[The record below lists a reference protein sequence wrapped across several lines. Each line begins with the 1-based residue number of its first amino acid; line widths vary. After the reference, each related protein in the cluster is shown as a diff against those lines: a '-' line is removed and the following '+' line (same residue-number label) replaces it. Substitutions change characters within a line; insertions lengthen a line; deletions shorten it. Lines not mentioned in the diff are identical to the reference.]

1 MVLKFLLLLF
11 PAILL
16 YIPMAF
22 YKKTGNC
29 MTAFYY
35 RMAFSENTR
44 KFYMLT
50 LLIMLLLFHY
60 LHHSVMND
68 IVTLI
73 PSTALSMCLFSYRLT
88 DSMFY
93 LINSR
98 LRMFVAILLAMILA
112 TVFCHGMFPFVV
124 TLGFFLNASIFYPS
138 KKIAV
143 WLKMVCLWMRVSSS
157 YIINVCSCPSHRAAS
172 LLFCKVMWL
181 PFA

>member
-1 MVLKFLLLLF
+1 MVLKFSLLLF

-44 KFYMLT
+44 KFYMQT

-60 LHHSVMND
+60 QHHSVMNE

-73 PSTALSMCLFSYRLT
+73 PSTALSMCLFSYCLT
-88 DSMFY
+88 DRLFY
-93 LINSR
+93 LIKSR
-98 LRMFVAILLAMILA
+98 LRMFVVMLLAIILA
-112 TVFCHGMFPFVV
+112 TVFCHGMFPVVV
-124 TLGFFLNASIFYPS
+124 TLGFFLHASIFYPS
-138 KKIAV
+138 QKV
-143 WLKMVCLWMRVSSS
+143 RCMGEDGMPMEESSVRL
-157 YIINVCSCPSHRAAS
+157 YY
-172 LLFCKVMWL
+172 
-181 PFA
+181 

>member
-22 YKKTGNC
+22 YKKTGKC

-44 KFYMLT
+44 KFYILT

-88 DSMFY
+88 DRLFY
-93 LINSR
+93 LIKSR
-98 LRMFVAILLAMILA
+98 LRMFVVMLLAMLLA
-112 TVFCHGMFPFVV
+112 TVFCHGMFPVVV
-124 TLGFFLNASIFYPS
+124 TLGFFLHASIFYPS
-138 KKIAV
+138 RKV
-143 WLKMVCLWMRVSSS
+143 RCMVEDGMPMDESIV
-157 YIINVCSCPSHRAAS
+157 
-172 LLFCKVMWL
+172 LLYY
-181 PFA
+181 

>member
-93 LINSR
+93 LIRSR
-98 LRMFVAILLAMILA
+98 LRMFVAMLLAMILA
-112 TVFCHGMFPFVV
+112 TVVLPVPLCAA
-124 TLGFFLNASIFYPS
+124 NATPVPS
-138 KKIAV
+138 T
-143 WLKMVCLWMRVSSS
+143 S
-157 YIINVCSCPSHRAAS
+157 NVAECNTKALCNGSHSAS
-172 LLFCKVMWL
+172 LRKVAIN
-181 PFA
+181 FI